1 MKKSIRI
8 EINDDEFIEMLNRII
23 RIRRRNLISFGE
35 FEGYL
40 LALNNIGLISTQL
53 MSSLIADDLAGHLDE
68 VRLSD

>member
-1 MKKSIRI
+1 MEKSIRI
-8 EINDDEFIEMLNRII
+8 EINDGEFIAMLNRMI
-23 RIRRRNLISFGE
+23 RIRRRDLIGFGV

-68 VRLSD
+68 VKLEG